1 MPVRDWPLPADVP
14 PNVDNGAVR
23 RRGMYLGAGVGLCY
37 NVVMDPCHLEYEPL
51 VAALR
56 TRGIRFLAPSDART
70 GPEPISDRDLIEC
83 LASHEHPRL
92 RLALAALFLL
102 HPDLASQLGELDLPG
117 AAQTE
122 LHVQYTAA
130 ACLQRMWSIRL
141 GFYLGEF
148 PLLPDL
154 YSASLGLPPVDAHY
168 GKLCLH
174 TLAARQPF
182 DQLPAYDGLMNLL
195 FAQLKAE
202 AFHEHAPTG

>member
-1 MPVRDWPLPADVP
+1 
-14 PNVDNGAVR
+14 
-23 RRGMYLGAGVGLCY
+23 
-37 NVVMDPCHLEYEPL
+37 MDTCQFEYEPL

-56 TRGIRFLAPSDART
+56 DRGVRFLAPSDAHP
-70 GPEPISDRDLIEC
+70 GPEAIDDLALVAC
-83 LASHEHPRL
+83 LASHDQPRL
-92 RLALAALFLL
+92 RLALAALFIL
-102 HPDLASQLGELDLPG
+102 HPGLAGQLEALDLPP

-122 LHVQYTAA
+122 LRIQYTAA

-141 GFYLGEF
+141 GFYPGQF

-154 YSASLGLPPVDAHY
+154 YSAALGLPPVDTHY

-202 AFHEHAPTG
+202 TTHEHAAAG